1 MHIQLNSHISS
12 MYWKKL
18 IHKKYIPFKTSIFES
33 LNLACGLL
41 WTKLSNTNIR
51 HSYYTIY
58 STYIPFTAHITDKC
72 TSIGKTLFMLKNV
85 FFFFRFFSSKG
96 RKNLEAVRAKGEL
109 NPGPLIPR
117 ASTLSTRPRPPPQCT
132 MTDINITLMYC
143 SYINAREIPSYS
155 LK

>member
-58 STYIPFTAHITDKC
+58 STYYRQVYKYWKNIIYVEKC
-72 TSIGKTLFMLKNV
+72 
-85 FFFFRFFSSKG
+85 FFFFWFFSSKG